1 MEKFSRD
8 EVMKV
13 LIVQWQ
19 DTSPQVRINV
29 IKCLG
34 KILRNKASKDVS
46 EALKFLHGLICSLPM
61 SFPYKF
67 IYNLQILCILIRTP
81 HHKRVEMTSLIIKS
95 FKDIIFSVRVV
106 RKS

>member
-1 MEKFSRD
+1 MAGDKSSIIRKKVIQILGLLMEKFSRD

-34 KILRNKASKDVS
+34 KILRKKTTKNVS

-61 SFPYKF
+61 SSPYKF
-67 IYNLQILCILIRTP
+67 I
-81 HHKRVEMTSLIIKS
+81 
-95 FKDIIFSVRVV
+95 
-106 RKS
+106 

>member
-67 IYNLQILCILIRTP
+67 I
-81 HHKRVEMTSLIIKS
+81 
-95 FKDIIFSVRVV
+95 
-106 RKS
+106 